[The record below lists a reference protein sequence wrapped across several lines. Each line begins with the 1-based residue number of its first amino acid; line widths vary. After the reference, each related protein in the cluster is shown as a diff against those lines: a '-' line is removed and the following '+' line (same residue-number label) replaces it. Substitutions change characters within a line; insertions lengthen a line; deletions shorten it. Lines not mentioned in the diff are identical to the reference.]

1 MKKQQ
6 TLSAHAL
13 VAILAKN
20 IQIFSQKNVGAYFGA
35 PSAYFH
41 HEAIGL
47 CRSTKFLS
55 DEHIKMIYAGLCA
68 WGMHRMGPTGAKL
81 VDFDTFRNSILA
93 KKQQLLKFRN
103 VRIDSLT
110 RAEYDAIIDELTV
123 MVFSIKASAS
133 NVNLVA
139 NTKTVAHILPDLVPF
154 VDRRYTLHF
163 LTGKE
168 LEAGIYVSPENEQDW
183 FKRVMNV
190 LFEFSHDAAIKP
202 SLIINPQ
209 TMDTSIPKIFDNW
222 IISYLI

>member
-1 MKKQQ
+1 MKQQ
-6 TLSAHAL
+6 PSSAHVL

-20 IQIFSQKNVGAYFGA
+20 IQNIIQKNVGAYFGA
-35 PSAYFH
+35 PSVYFH
-41 HEAIGL
+41 QEAIRL
-47 CRSTKFLS
+47 CRSKEFLS

-81 VDFDTFRNSILA
+81 VEFDTFRNSILA
-93 KKQQLLKFRN
+93 RKQQFLKFRN
-103 VRIDSLT
+103 VRIDNLT
-110 RAEYDAIIDELTV
+110 KVEYDAIIDELTEL
-123 MVFSIKASAS
+123 VFSVEASAS

-163 LTGKE
+163 LTGKK
-168 LEAGIYVSPENEQDW
+168 LDDGINVSPKNEQEW
-183 FKRVMNV
+183 FKRAMDV
-190 LFEFSHDAAIKP
+190 LFVFSHDAAIKP
-202 SLIINPQ
+202 FLIINPQ